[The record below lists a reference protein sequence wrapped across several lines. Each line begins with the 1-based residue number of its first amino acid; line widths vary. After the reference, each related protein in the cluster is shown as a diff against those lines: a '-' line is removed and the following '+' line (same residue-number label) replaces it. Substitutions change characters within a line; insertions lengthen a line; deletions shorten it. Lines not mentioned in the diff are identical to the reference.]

1 MSRRLKAL
9 LFACRETQN
18 TKIIHIFFVYL
29 FINGVIFLSI
39 AQLVVSTLF
48 ALWLPTDKL
57 VVQKKRFDF

>member
-1 MSRRLKAL
+1 MSRRLKAI

-18 TKIIHIFFVYL
+18 TKIIHIFLFTYL
-29 FINGVIFLSI
+29 LMALFFLSI